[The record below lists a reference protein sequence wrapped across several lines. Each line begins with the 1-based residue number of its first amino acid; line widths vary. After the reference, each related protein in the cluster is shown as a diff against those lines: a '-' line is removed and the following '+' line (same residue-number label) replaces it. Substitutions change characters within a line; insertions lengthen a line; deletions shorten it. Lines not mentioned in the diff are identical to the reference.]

1 MTLTEY
7 QRTHQLS
14 DRHACKLIFS
24 MQFLGI
30 DNAKMTC
37 WRDTLISQGMTK
49 EQAKKEIFDS
59 VQIDDEV
66 ADRIVELVKT
76 FC

>member
-1 MTLTEY
+1 
-7 QRTHQLS
+7 
-14 DRHACKLIFS
+14 
-24 MQFLGI
+24 
-30 DNAKMTC
+30 
-37 WRDTLISQGMTK
+37 MTK